1 VLGQRPKGGLRL
13 REGISYMQHKGL
25 DLDDYLP
32 YLVNRVGRA
41 AVEIMTADALAAEDL
56 TIDMWRVLAAL
67 NHDGSQRQVDLSAR
81 TSIEA
86 SSLSR
91 VAARL
96 EGMGLV
102 ARQRSKTSSREVTVA
117 LSAKGSALVARLIPI
132 ALKLGRYRDQRHPGQ
147 GRASAQAH
155 AAFGVRQSYKE
166 RPSPALI
173 RAWAPDYRRPGSLTL
188 CSIDRY

>member
-1 VLGQRPKGGLRL
+1 
-13 REGISYMQHKGL
+13 MQHKPGL

-41 AVEIMTADALAAEDL
+41 AVEIMAADVLAAEDL

-67 NHDGSQRQVDLSAR
+67 AHDGAQRQVDLSAR

-102 ARQRSKTSSREVTVA
+102 ARQRSKTSSREVMVA
-117 LSAKGSALVARLIPI
+117 LSPKGSALVARIIPV
-132 ALKLGRYRDQRHPGQ
+132 ALKLEDAAIQ
-147 GRASAQAH
+147 GIPAKEVHVLKRTLRL
-155 AAFGVRQSYKE
+155 AFDNLVKNGGGK
-166 RPSPALI
+166 
-173 RAWAPDYRRPGSLTL
+173 
-188 CSIDRY
+188 